1 MNRMILPMCILISF
15 MAAQQPIEE
24 KPKENNFL
32 EVKVNDPDLQR
43 EINALRVLFDA
54 DLQKLK
60 QKHKEEEKR
69 TLRKSYKGKLKA
81 LRKKAKEKR
90 KLKKRPGN

>member
-15 MAAQQPIEE
+15 MAAQQSIEE

-43 EINALRVLFDA
+43 EIDALRVLFDA
-54 DLQKLK
+54 DLEKLK
-60 QKHKEEEKR
+60 QTHKEEKR
-69 TLRKSYKGKLKA
+69 TLRKSYKVKLKA

-90 KLKKRPGN
+90 KLKKRIGN

>member
-15 MAAQQPIEE
+15 MEAQQPIEE

-43 EINALRVLFDA
+43 EINALRVLFDS

-60 QKHKEEEKR
+60 QKHKEEKR
-69 TLRKSYKGKLKA
+69 TLRRSYKGKLKA

>member
-15 MAAQQPIEE
+15 MEAQQPIEE
-24 KPKENNFL
+24 KSKENNFL

-60 QKHKEEEKR
+60 QKHKEEKR
-69 TLRKSYKGKLKA
+69 TLRRSYKGKLKA